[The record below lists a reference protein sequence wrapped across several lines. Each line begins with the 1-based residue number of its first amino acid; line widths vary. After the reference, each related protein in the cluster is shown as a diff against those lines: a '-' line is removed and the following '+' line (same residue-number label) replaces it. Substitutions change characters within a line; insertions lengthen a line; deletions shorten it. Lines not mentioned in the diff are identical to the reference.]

1 MSTLIEELATARRS
15 AHVSQAELAKKGA
28 LSRMTVQRTEA
39 GTIDPRLSTLVTM
52 ARSLGMDLM
61 LVPLALR
68 PDLENFVR
76 AGGKFLGQPVGVD
89 APPSIVDDLLAASKR
104 NADKK

>member
-1 MSTLIEELATARRS
+1 MSTLIQELATARRA
-15 AHVSQAELAKKGA
+15 AHFSQAELAQHGA

-39 GTIDPRLSTLVTM
+39 GAIDPRLSTLVTM

-61 LVPLALR
+61 LVPTALR
-68 PDLENFVR
+68 PALENFVR

-89 APPSIVDDLLAASKR
+89 APPSIVDDLLGDMDN
-104 NADKK
+104 NAYKK